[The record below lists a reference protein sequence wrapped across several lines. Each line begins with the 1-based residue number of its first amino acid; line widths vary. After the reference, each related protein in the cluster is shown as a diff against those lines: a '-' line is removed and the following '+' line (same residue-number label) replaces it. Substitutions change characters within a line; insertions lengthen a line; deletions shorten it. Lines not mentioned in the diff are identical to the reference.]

1 MTSIVKKKINNWL
14 AFKMFIHI
22 FTIVSD
28 EWRDACDIQ
37 LIMGKDVG
45 DDNETMTTPDSP
57 KDTFTVWM
65 KDQLEP
71 RPWKPLNWCV
81 MYESSPFKLYT
92 CDFHPT
98 GWRSCWMLPRWR
110 PIGLTWPQIIK
121 TTPGVAF
128 LTLYAP

>member
-71 RPWKPLNWCV
+71 RP
-81 MYESSPFKLYT
+81 
-92 CDFHPT
+92 
-98 GWRSCWMLPRWR
+98 
-110 PIGLTWPQIIK
+110 
-121 TTPGVAF
+121 
-128 LTLYAP
+128 